1 MNRFELTTLV
11 DITKT
16 NARRGEDKLAYGQQQ
31 NYMSVVQTLGLRT
44 NVEISDPLFK
54 KQKAVGFGS
63 DYATKTL
70 NVWRCTITV
79 EQNESHSIKMMEQE
93 FNLIPF
99 IKDLNETVNLKEAVF
114 WTSDPKK
121 CNILFNILPEDD
133 KYSI

>member
-44 NVEISDPLFK
+44 NVGISDPLFK

-79 EQNESHSIKMMEQE
+79 EQDESHSVEMMQQD

-99 IKDLNETVNLKEAVF
+99 IKDLNENVNLTEAVF

-121 CNILFNILPEDD
+121 CNILFKILPEDD